1 MPATQTAP
9 RRTRKSRQTSARPV
23 PELLLELAYR
33 LHATRVVAR
42 PTRPEADW
50 AVLRD
55 PGSGRAPRPSGV
67 R

>member
-9 RRTRKSRQTSARPV
+9 RRTRKSRQASARPV

-42 PTRPEADW
+42 PTRP
-50 AVLRD
+50 R
-55 PGSGRAPRPSGV
+55 G
-67 R
+67 